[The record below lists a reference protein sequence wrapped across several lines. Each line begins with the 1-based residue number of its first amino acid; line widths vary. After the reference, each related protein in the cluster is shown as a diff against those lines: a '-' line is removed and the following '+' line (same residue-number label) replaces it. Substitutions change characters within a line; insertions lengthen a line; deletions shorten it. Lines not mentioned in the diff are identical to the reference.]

1 MSKKNMHAAKVFILA
16 MQSDCSIVAVVVV
29 FLVSFF
35 QIRNLSIEY
44 QTLCD
49 KCFQPPNFFPLIRRV
64 PDSKHQFLF
73 DSLGRQES
81 R

>member
-1 MSKKNMHAAKVFILA
+1 MSKKNMHAAILA
-16 MQSDCSIVAVVVV
+16 MQSDCSIVAVVV
-29 FLVSFF
+29 FPSKFF
-35 QIRNLSIEY
+35 PKKKPQYRMTNV
-44 QTLCD
+44 
-49 KCFQPPNFFPLIRRV
+49 FQPPNFFPLIRRV

>member
-16 MQSDCSIVAVVVV
+16 MQSDCSIVAVVV
-29 FLVSFF
+29 FSSKFF
-35 QIRNLSIEY
+35 PNKKPQYRMTNV
-44 QTLCD
+44 
-49 KCFQPPNFFPLIRRV
+49 FQPPNFFPLIRRV